1 MIIAHICNLLKIIQM
16 ELKQIA
22 LLTDLAK
29 NANSE
34 KKDKE
39 KVVATLQ
46 SAKILTKSGNF
57 TIFQQSEQ
65 SC

>member
-1 MIIAHICNLLKIIQM
+1 M

-57 TIFQQSEQ
+57 TSYFSNL
-65 SC
+65 SRVANSSK

>member
-1 MIIAHICNLLKIIQM
+1 M

-29 NANSE
+29 KTNSE

-57 TIFQQSEQ
+57 TSYFSNLNRVAN
-65 SC
+65 SSK